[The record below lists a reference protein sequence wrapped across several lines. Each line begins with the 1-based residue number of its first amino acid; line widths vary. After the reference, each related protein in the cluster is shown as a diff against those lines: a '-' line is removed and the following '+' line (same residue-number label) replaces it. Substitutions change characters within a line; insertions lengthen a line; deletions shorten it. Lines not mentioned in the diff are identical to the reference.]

1 MSKFFLKHQ
10 KALQLALIVFL
21 SSIPI
26 VYLPL
31 LHHQLSQADQPHANV
46 KAKDLHLG
54 CCAFEL
60 RNNNYY
66 KMHETK
72 LCALVAF

>member
-1 MSKFFLKHQ
+1 MSKYILKHQ

-26 VYLPL
+26 VCLPL
-31 LHHQLSQADQPHANV
+31 LHHQLSQADQPHTNV
-46 KAKDLHLG
+46 KAKYLHLG
-54 CCAFEL
+54 CYAFEL

-66 KMHETK
+66 KMNETK
-72 LCALVAF
+72 L